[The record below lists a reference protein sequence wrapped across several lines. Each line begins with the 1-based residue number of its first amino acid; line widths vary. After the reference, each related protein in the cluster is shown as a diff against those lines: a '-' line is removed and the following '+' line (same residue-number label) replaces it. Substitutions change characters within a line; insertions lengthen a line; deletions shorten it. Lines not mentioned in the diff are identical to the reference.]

1 MTVEASFEMVFEA
14 IFEAIVEGS
23 SAGASERGVSR
34 CDTITGMSDASALSP
49 ETIESYIAAGHLSEA
64 AGKNLQTFLA
74 DDSSSPFRDTL
85 ASLVGEE
92 NFQQLDALFWQV
104 IPFGTG
110 GRRGPMGEFG
120 PATIN
125 ARTVAESAQGL
136 AVYARNTLGE
146 GGSAVVAYDTRN
158 RSDEFA
164 CITAAT
170 LAGNGM
176 KVFLFPAPRSTPE
189 LSFAVRHLGCQVGVM
204 ITASHNPP
212 ADNGFKAYWNTGG
225 QVLPPHDAG
234 IIEQVYAVEQLHQV
248 DVEEALAD
256 GRIVMLGDDL
266 DEAFLAAVVDLSLSP
281 ARDIDGLY
289 SPLHGVGESVCFEV
303 VKRAGF
309 NGVAILGD
317 HREPDGDFPN
327 VPDHFP
333 NPERPEVFEPL
344 FKAARAMKTPAEVIL
359 ASDPDADR
367 LGVAART
374 TLNSRPDDGAGEY
387 VKLSGNRVAALLVDY
402 VCEQRNDLTPE
413 HFVVETLV
421 TTPQVARIA
430 QVHNLKVVYRL
441 LVGFKYIGQ
450 AMDEHGPDKFVLG
463 CEESLGYL
471 AGQYARDKC
480 AGIAT
485 LYLLEAAAVL
495 KAQGK
500 TLHDRLDELAVEHG
514 HFLEDQ
520 TSKVCKGSE
529 GAAQIQQLMA
539 ALRTQPPSELAGIT
553 WLQLEDFEA
562 GVAKALGRE
571 SALPG
576 DERTEQPIDS
586 PRGNL
591 LIFTGEIAGATYRM
605 AIRPSGTEPK
615 IKFYLFA
622 ESPVSDAALLD
633 GVKAEVQ
640 NRIDALKVALDE
652 WLDSVL
658 SSGQP
663 PQAGT
668 DVEGAEAQRGA
679 PIRSS

>member
-1 MTVEASFEMVFEA
+1 MTDHA
-14 IFEAIVEGS
+14 
-23 SAGASERGVSR
+23 
-34 CDTITGMSDASALSP
+34 ALSP
-49 ETIESYIAAGHLSEA
+49 DSIASYVA
-64 AGKNLQTFLA
+64 AGKLSDAAGENLTKFSA
-74 DDSSSPFRDTL
+74 DDSSSSFREAL
-85 ASLVGEE
+85 AGMIGEKRFE
-92 NFQQLDALFWQV
+92 ELDGLFWQI

-120 PATIN
+120 TATIN

-136 AVYARNTLGE
+136 AVYAKKTLGE

-164 CITAAT
+164 RITAAT
-170 LAGNGM
+170 LAGNGL
-176 KVFLFPAPRSTPE
+176 KVFLFRTPRSTPE

-225 QVLPPHDAG
+225 QVLPPHDKG
-234 IIEQVYAVEQLHQV
+234 IIEQVYAVEKLHQV
-248 DVEEALAD
+248 EFDEAVVD
-256 GRIVMLGDDL
+256 GRIEMLTEKIDD
-266 DEAFLAAVVDLSLSP
+266 AFLDAVVSLSLSD

-289 SPLHGVGESVCFEV
+289 SPLHGVGESVCYEV
-303 VKRAGF
+303 VKRAEF

-317 HREPDGDFPN
+317 HREPDGNFPN
-327 VPDHFP
+327 VPDRFP

-344 FKAARAMKTPAEVIL
+344 YKAAKVMTPPAEVIL

-374 TLNSRPDDGAGEY
+374 TLNAEDGSNEAGTYE
-387 VKLSGNRVAALLVDY
+387 KLSGNRVAALLVDY
-402 VCEQRNDLTPE
+402 VCTQRDDLTPE
-413 HFVVETLV
+413 HFVVQTLV
-421 TTPQVARIA
+421 TTPQVGKIARA
-430 QVHNLKVVYRL
+430 HNLKVVDRL

-485 LYLLEAAAVL
+485 LYLLEAAATL

-500 TLHDRLDELAVEHG
+500 TLHDRMDELFVAHG
-514 HFLEDQ
+514 YFLEDQ
-520 TSKVCKGSE
+520 TSKVCRGSE
-529 GAAQIQQLMA
+529 GAAQIGQLMA
-539 ALRTQPPSELAGIT
+539 ALREQPPRQLAGIT

-562 GVAKALGRE
+562 GKAYALGRE
-571 SALPG
+571 NSLPG
-576 DERTEQPIDS
+576 EAKTEEPIDS

-591 LIFTGEIAGATYRM
+591 LIFTGENAGATYRM

-622 ESPVSDAALLD
+622 ESPVSDKALLD
-633 GVKAEVQ
+633 GVKAEVAA
-640 NRIDALKVALDE
+640 RVEALKTDLDG
-652 WLDSVL
+652 WLDQVL
-658 SSGQP
+658 AGQTP
-663 PQAGT
+663 GDGRSDAS
-668 DVEGAEAQRGA
+668 DVKGAEAQRGA

>member
-1 MTVEASFEMVFEA
+1 MSDSNPAALAPDSIASYVTAGQLSQSAGENLTKFLDDD
-14 IFEAIVEGS
+14 S
-23 SAGASERGVSR
+23 SAGDRPA
-34 CDTITGMSDASALSP
+34 
-49 ETIESYIAAGHLSEA
+49 IAEMVAGE
-64 AGKNLQTFLA
+64 KFE
-74 DDSSSPFRDTL
+74 D
-85 ASLVGEE
+85 
-92 NFQQLDALFWQV
+92 LDALFWQV

-110 GRRGPMGEFG
+110 GRRGPMGQFG
-120 PATIN
+120 TATIN

-136 AVYARNTLGE
+136 AVYAKRTLGE

-164 CITAAT
+164 RITAAT
-170 LAGNGM
+170 LAGNGL
-176 KVFLFPAPRSTPE
+176 KVFLFRTPRSTPE
-189 LSFAVRHLGCQVGVM
+189 LSYAVRHLGCQVGVM

-212 ADNGFKAYWNTGG
+212 ADNGFKAYWDTGG

-234 IIEQVYAVEQLHQV
+234 IIEQVYAVQQLHQV
-248 DVEEALAD
+248 DFDQAVLD
-256 GRIVMLGDDL
+256 GQIEMLGPEI
-266 DEAFLAAVVDLSLSP
+266 DESFINEIVSLSLSKH
-281 ARDIDGLY
+281 RDIDGLY
-289 SPLHGVGESVCFEV
+289 SPLHGVGETVCYEV
-303 VKRAGF
+303 VKAAGF

-317 HREPDGDFPN
+317 HREPDGNFPN
-327 VPDHFP
+327 VPDRFP
-333 NPERPEVFEPL
+333 NPERPEVFRPL
-344 FKAARAMKTPAEVIL
+344 YKAAKKMNPPAEVIM

-374 TLNSRPDDGAGEY
+374 TLNTAADGADGPGEY

-402 VCEQRNDLTPE
+402 VCSQRTDLTPE
-413 HFVVETLV
+413 HFVVQTLV
-421 TTPQVARIA
+421 TTPQVGKIA
-430 QVHNLKVVYRL
+430 AAHNLKVVDRL

-471 AGQYARDKC
+471 AGTYARDKC

-485 LYLLEAAAVL
+485 LYLLEAAAKL
-495 KAQGK
+495 KAEGK

-514 HFLEDQ
+514 YFEEDQ

-529 GAAQIQQLMA
+529 GAAQINELMA
-539 ALRTQPPSELAGIT
+539 ALRTQPPGELAGIT

-562 GVAKALGRE
+562 GVARALGRE
-571 SALPG
+571 NTLPG
-576 DERTEQPIDS
+576 EAKTEQPIDS

-622 ESPVSDAALLD
+622 EAPVSDAVLLP
-633 GVKAEVQ
+633 GVKKEVADQ
-640 NRIDALKVALDE
+640 VDALKTALDE
-652 WLDSVL
+652 WLDGVL
-658 SSGQP
+658 AGNL
-663 PQAGT
+663 PQEGP
-668 DVEGAEAQRGA
+668 DVLGAEAQRGA